1 MPVNKSTNVPALII
15 IEQLE
20 NQLVHEL
27 GGLMPWGGASPKV
40 ELGCVKDVELV
51 GNPPEDIVCDLVL
64 DFVVPCVED
73 VEIRCNNDI
82 SIRPIVI
89 ALFTFVRILSK
100 D

>member
-1 MPVNKSTNVPALII
+1 MPVNKGTNVPALII

-40 ELGCVKDVELV
+40 EFGCVKDVEFV

-89 ALFTFVRILSK
+89 ALFTFVRI
-100 D
+100 